1 MITYKDKTFCV
12 NKNCKNRCSRYLT
25 EEIEKEAKKF
35 GLPLAVTEMICTD
48 VGESSAKEMS

>member
-25 EEIEKEAKKF
+25 EEIEKEAKQF
-35 GLPLAVTEMICTD
+35 GLPLVVTEMICTD
-48 VGESSAKEMS
+48 VGESNADLQS